1 VRSPPQLPDREAAEA
16 LRLLGVHVDPLDQRT
31 LRAFPRER
39 TEAHDRVFV
48 PLKDGLDRA
57 LRSVARPARHPV
69 ALGEGSQRVAEEHT
83 LNAPVDDQPAPDHG
97 DRLRALSEPAPPI
110 RRNTILLAA
119 SLAANS
125 AMLQLSA
132 AVATLTVVLVVG
144 VKGLVGLGPAIVL
157 GTGALFALPAG
168 RAMDRFGRIPV
179 LVAGFA
185 LGIVGGVLA
194 AVGAGLDLAVP
205 VLVGLVCVGAASA
218 TALLARTAAG
228 DMYPPSRRARGISYV
243 LFGAVFGAILGPA
256 VFSPL
261 LADRELDADALVL
274 PWIAAAGFMV
284 LGLVLVAAVRPDPR
298 RIARMIGAPERGE
311 VVGVAAPLAEILRR
325 PGVLPALLAAL
336 ASFAVMVGIMTLT
349 GVVVVEQGHPARV
362 VFPIIG
368 AHVIGMYA
376 LVIVVGGLIDR
387 IGRTRALVG
396 GLLVMAVSAVSLL
409 WVTSVGA
416 FAFTLFALGLGWSFS
431 FVAATAQLA
440 DATAPAERGRLLGFN
455 DLLAG
460 LTGAGL
466 SLLGGYALH
475 AIGVAALGVG
485 GLLLVLAPAGWIVRY
500 SLRLRALGLAPSRAD

>member
-1 VRSPPQLPDREAAEA
+1 M
-16 LRLLGVHVDPLDQRT
+16 T
-31 LRAFPRER
+31 ER
-39 TEAHDRVFV
+39 
-48 PLKDGLDRA
+48 
-57 LRSVARPARHPV
+57 
-69 ALGEGSQRVAEEHT
+69 
-83 LNAPVDDQPAPDHG
+83 
-97 DRLRALSEPAPPI
+97 APPV

-168 RAMDRFGRIPV
+168 RAMDRFGRVPV
-179 LVAGFA
+179 LITGFA
-185 LGIVGGVLA
+185 LGVVGGLLA
-194 AVGAGLDLAVP
+194 AAGAGFDLALP
-205 VLVGLVCVGAASA
+205 VVVGLVCVGAASA

-228 DMYPPSRRARGISYV
+228 DMYPASRRARGISFV

-261 LADRELDADALVL
+261 LAGKDLDADALVL
-274 PWIAAAGFMV
+274 PWLAASAFMLV
-284 LGLVLVAAVRPDPR
+284 GLVLVASVRPDPS
-298 RIARMIGAPERGE
+298 RIARMIGAADGARNDEP
-311 VVGVAAPLAEILRR
+311 AAPLSEIVRR
-325 PGVLPALLAAL
+325 PGVLPSMLAAL
-336 ASFAVMVGIMTLT
+336 ASFAVMVAIMTLT

-387 IGRTRALVG
+387 VGRIRALVS
-396 GLLVMAVSAVSLL
+396 GLLVMAASSISLL
-409 WVTSVGA
+409 WVTSVAA
-416 FAFTLFALGLGWSFS
+416 FAFTLFALGIGWSFS

-440 DATAPAERGRLLGFN
+440 DCTKPSERGRLLGFN

-466 SLLGGYALH
+466 SLLGGYALD

-500 SLRLRALGLAPSRAD
+500 SLRIRALGLAPSSAE

>member
-1 VRSPPQLPDREAAEA
+1 
-16 LRLLGVHVDPLDQRT
+16 
-31 LRAFPRER
+31 
-39 TEAHDRVFV
+39 
-48 PLKDGLDRA
+48 
-57 LRSVARPARHPV
+57 
-69 ALGEGSQRVAEEHT
+69 VAEPT
-83 LNAPVDDQPAPDHG
+83 L
-97 DRLRALSEPAPPI
+97 PI

-144 VKGLVGLGPAIVL
+144 VHSLVGLGPAIVL

-179 LVAGFA
+179 LVAGFS
-185 LGIVGGVLA
+185 LGVIGGVLA
-194 AVGAGLDLAVP
+194 AVGAGYDLAAP
-205 VLVGLVCVGAASA
+205 VVIGLVCVGAASA

-228 DMYPPSRRARGISYV
+228 DMYPASRRARGISFV

-261 LADRELDADALVL
+261 LANKDLDAHALVL
-274 PWIAAAGFMV
+274 PWLAAAAFML
-284 LGLVLVAAVRPDPR
+284 LGLFLVAAVRPDPS
-298 RIARMIGAPERGE
+298 RIARLIGSAEGAPDPGE
-311 VVGVAAPLAEILRR
+311 AAPLREILRR
-325 PGVLPALLAAL
+325 PGVLPSLVAAL

-349 GVVVVEQGHPARV
+349 GVVVVEQGHAARV

-368 AHVIGMYA
+368 AHVVGMYA

-387 IGRTRALVG
+387 VGRSRALVG
-396 GLLVMAVSAVSLL
+396 GLLVMAVSAISLL
-409 WVTSVGA
+409 WVSSVAA

-440 DATAPAERGRLLGFN
+440 DATKPVERGRLLGFN

-466 SLLGGYALH
+466 SLLGGFALD

-500 SLRLRALGLAPSRAD
+500 SLRIRALGLAPSGAD

>member
-1 VRSPPQLPDREAAEA
+1 MV
-16 LRLLGVHVDPLDQRT
+16 
-31 LRAFPRER
+31 
-39 TEAHDRVFV
+39 
-48 PLKDGLDRA
+48 
-57 LRSVARPARHPV
+57 
-69 ALGEGSQRVAEEHT
+69 
-83 LNAPVDDQPAPDHG
+83 
-97 DRLRALSEPAPPI
+97 EPAPPI

-144 VKGLVGLGPAIVL
+144 VDSLVGLGPAIVL

-179 LVAGFA
+179 LVAGFS
-185 LGIVGGVLA
+185 LGVVGGVLA
-194 AVGAGLDLAVP
+194 AVGAGYDLAAP
-205 VLVGLVCVGAASA
+205 VVIGLVCVGAASA

-228 DMYPPSRRARGISYV
+228 DMYPASRRARGISFV
-243 LFGAVFGAILGPA
+243 LFGAVFGAIMGPA

-261 LADRELDADALVL
+261 LANKDLDANALVL
-274 PWIAAAGFMV
+274 PWLAAAAFML
-284 LGLVLVAAVRPDPR
+284 LGLFLVAAVRPDPS
-298 RIARMIGAPERGE
+298 RIARLIGSAEGAPDPGE
-311 VVGVAAPLAEILRR
+311 ASPLREILRR
-325 PGVLPALLAAL
+325 PGVLPSLIAAL

-349 GVVVVEQGHPARV
+349 GVVVVQQGHEARV

-387 IGRTRALVG
+387 VGRSRALVG
-396 GLLVMAVSAVSLL
+396 GLLVMAISAISLL
-409 WVTSVGA
+409 WVSSVAA
-416 FAFTLFALGLGWSFS
+416 FAFTLFALGLGWSLS

-440 DATAPAERGRLLGFN
+440 DATKPAERGRLLGFN

-466 SLLGGYALH
+466 SLLGGFALD
-475 AIGVAALGVG
+475 AIGVSALGVG

-500 SLRLRALGLAPSRAD
+500 SLRIRALGLAPSGAD

>member
-1 VRSPPQLPDREAAEA
+1 
-16 LRLLGVHVDPLDQRT
+16 
-31 LRAFPRER
+31 
-39 TEAHDRVFV
+39 
-48 PLKDGLDRA
+48 
-57 LRSVARPARHPV
+57 VA
-69 ALGEGSQRVAEEHT
+69 
-83 LNAPVDDQPAPDHG
+83 
-97 DRLRALSEPAPPI
+97 EPAPPI

-144 VKGLVGLGPAIVL
+144 VHSLVGLGPAIVL

-179 LVAGFA
+179 LVAGFS
-185 LGIVGGVLA
+185 LGVVGGVLA
-194 AVGAGLDLAVP
+194 AVGAGYDQAAP
-205 VLVGLVCVGAASA
+205 VVVGLVCVGAASA

-228 DMYPPSRRARGISYV
+228 DMYPASRRARGISFV

-261 LADRELDADALVL
+261 LANKDLDADALVL
-274 PWIAAAGFMV
+274 PWLAAAAFML
-284 LGLVLVAAVRPDPR
+284 LGLLLVAAVRPDPS
-298 RIARMIGAPERGE
+298 RIARLIASAEGTRDRGE
-311 VVGVAAPLAEILRR
+311 AAPLREILTR

-349 GVVVVEQGHPARV
+349 GVVVVEQGHEARV

-387 IGRTRALVG
+387 VGRSRALVG
-396 GLLVMAVSAVSLL
+396 GLLVMGLSAISLL
-409 WVTSVGA
+409 WVSSVA
-416 FAFTLFALGLGWSFS
+416 VFAFILFALGLGWSFS

-440 DATAPAERGRLLGFN
+440 DATKPVERGRLLGFN

-466 SLLGGYALH
+466 SLLGGFALD

-500 SLRLRALGLAPSRAD
+500 SLRIRALGLAPSGAD

>member
-1 VRSPPQLPDREAAEA
+1 M
-16 LRLLGVHVDPLDQRT
+16 T
-31 LRAFPRER
+31 ER
-39 TEAHDRVFV
+39 
-48 PLKDGLDRA
+48 
-57 LRSVARPARHPV
+57 
-69 ALGEGSQRVAEEHT
+69 
-83 LNAPVDDQPAPDHG
+83 
-97 DRLRALSEPAPPI
+97 APPV

-168 RAMDRFGRIPV
+168 RAMDRFGRVPV
-179 LVAGFA
+179 LITGFA
-185 LGIVGGVLA
+185 LGVVGGLLA
-194 AVGAGLDLAVP
+194 AAGAGFDLALP
-205 VLVGLVCVGAASA
+205 VVVGLVCVGAASA

-228 DMYPPSRRARGISYV
+228 DMYPASRRARGISFV

-261 LADRELDADALVL
+261 LAGKDLDADALVL
-274 PWIAAAGFMV
+274 PWLAASAFMLV
-284 LGLVLVAAVRPDPR
+284 GLVLVASVRPDPS
-298 RIARMIGAPERGE
+298 RIARMIGAADGARDDEP
-311 VVGVAAPLAEILRR
+311 AAPLSEIVRR
-325 PGVLPALLAAL
+325 PGVLPSMLAAL
-336 ASFAVMVGIMTLT
+336 ASFAVMVAIMTLT

-387 IGRTRALVG
+387 VGRIRALVS
-396 GLLVMAVSAVSLL
+396 GLLVMAASAISLL
-409 WVTSVGA
+409 WVTSVAA
-416 FAFTLFALGLGWSFS
+416 FAFTLFALGIGWSFS

-440 DATAPAERGRLLGFN
+440 DCTKPSERGRLLGFN

-460 LTGAGL
+460 LTGAWL
-466 SLLGGYALH
+466 SLLGGYALD

-500 SLRLRALGLAPSRAD
+500 SLRIRALGLAPSSAE